1 MPVVHIA
8 PMREGGINK
17 MMNIAVLGASG
28 VVGKEVLSVL
38 DKTEVK
44 FDNLRLLASPRSAG
58 VSLTCRG
65 EKIKVEAVNE
75 KSFDDIQIAIFVAGE
90 ERSREWVDLAT
101 SKGAVVIDNSSAFR
115 MEEDV
120 PLVVPEINS
129 EDIALYRK
137 RNIIANPN
145 CSTIQM
151 VLPLAKIKENY
162 GLKRIIVSTYQS
174 VSGAGQ
180 DGCEELSSQTLS
192 FFNQKDCPKGVFP
205 REIAFNCIPQIGD
218 ILENGYTKEEMKMV
232 YETQKIFHE
241 SEIQV
246 IPTTVRV
253 PVFNCHSLSVSVE
266 THSMIEV
273 NKIAQEMTGTKGV
286 QVMENP
292 GQYQT
297 HLECAGKNDVYVS
310 RLRSDFYRKNAFT
323 MWSVTDNLRKGAAL
337 NAWQIAEV
345 LMKKHL

>member
-1 MPVVHIA
+1 
-8 PMREGGINK
+8 
-17 MMNIAVLGASG
+17 MNIAVLGATG
-28 VVGKEVLSVL
+28 VVGREVLSVL
-38 DKTEVK
+38 DKSDVK
-44 FDNLRLLASPRSAG
+44 FDDLRLLASPRSAG
-58 VSLTCRG
+58 VDLTCRG
-65 EKIKVEAVNE
+65 KKIKVKAVDE
-75 KSFDDIQIAIFVAGE
+75 KSFDDIQIVIFVAGE
-90 ERSREWVDLAT
+90 DRSRKWAEVAT

-115 MEEDV
+115 MEEDI
-120 PLVVPEINS
+120 PLVVPEINAD
-129 EDIALYRK
+129 DIELYRK

-151 VLPLAKIKENY
+151 ILPLAKISKNY
-162 GLKRIIVSTYQS
+162 GLKRIVVSTYQS

-192 FFNQKDCPKGVFP
+192 FFNQKESSKEVFP
-205 REIAFNCIPQIGD
+205 RDIAFNCIPQIGA

-232 YETQKIFHE
+232 HETQKIFHE
-241 SEIQV
+241 PTIQV

-266 THSMIEV
+266 THSMIELD
-273 NKIAQEMTGTKGV
+273 KISQEMAGTKGV
-286 QVMENP
+286 QVIEDP

-297 HLECAGKNDVYVS
+297 HLECVGKNDVFVS
-310 RLRSDFYRKNAFT
+310 RLRNDIYRKNAFT

-345 LMKKHL
+345 LIQKHL